1 MPSLASS
8 RRRRSPPS
16 LHREREFSSGRKR
29 LITTQHKLLTD
40 QWTSDVATVERAIDR
55 MATDRVVTN
64 ACRVVL
70 FEAARDGLLHVNV
83 THKHQT
89 KSVAGWAGPAGVAD
103 GFVNNRT
110 FDGPPARIAGHIRRM
125 IFAAR

>member
-1 MPSLASS
+1 M
-8 RRRRSPPS
+8 
-16 LHREREFSSGRKR
+16 
-29 LITTQHKLLTD
+29 ITTQHKLLTD
-40 QWTSDVATVERAIDR
+40 QWSSDVATVERAIDR

-64 ACRVVL
+64 TCRVML
-70 FEAARDGLLHVNV
+70 FEVPRDGLLHVNV
-83 THKHQT
+83 THEHQT

-125 IFAAR
+125 IFAARA